1 MIKKILIANRGE
13 IACRIIKTAKKMNIK
28 TVAVY
33 SEADK
38 QADFVKLAD
47 ESYLIGPSSPNES
60 YLVIKKIIDIA
71 KKSKSDAIHPGYGFL
86 SENYNFVKALEKE
99 KIKFIG
105 PNKNAITK
113 MGDKIESKNLA
124 TKLKLNVIPGHTE
137 AIKDPK
143 KAIKIAEKIGFPVLL
158 KASAGGGGKGMR
170 IVENRNEL
178 EVNLKA
184 AQSEALNSFGDD
196 RVFIEKFITNPRHI
210 EIQILCD
217 KHGNQIHLGEREC
230 SIQRRYQKVIEEC
243 PSSFVDEKLRNEMAE
258 QALKL
263 AKEVKYDSA
272 GTVEFVVDGEKNF
285 YFLEMNTRLQ
295 VEHPVTELVTG
306 VDLVEQM
313 INCADGKK
321 LNLKQKDISLKGW
334 SVESRIYAEDP
345 LKDFLPSIGRIIE
358 YHEPQQTSLN
368 EVVRNDTGVSSGSDI
383 SIFYDPMIAK
393 LCTWGKTR
401 EISIN
406 RMELALDKFLLE
418 GIDHNIPFLS
428 SIIGS
433 QRFKSGDLTT
443 SFIEDEYPNGF
454 KGLSANENENWIF
467 SSLFLV
473 FHLSEIRK
481 DFYFDEGFSLD
492 WQVQIQNKLNS
503 TVKNTYNFKIKQP
516 SKNNVEFYVKPL
528 PLKEI
533 KGMKKGYIK
542 VDIKKDYSNKL
553 VASYLEMFN
562 DNDGSIML
570 SNKINYRIKYI
581 NPSIELNYR
590 GVNIEALVLP
600 KHIADLSKYM
610 KPIKIIDKSNLL
622 LCPMPGKLLK
632 VMVEEQEIVEE
643 GQTLCVIEAMK
654 MENTL
659 VAQKNC
665 TIKSI
670 NFIEGDTLSVDQT
683 IMEFIFEK

>member
-13 IACRIIKTAKKMNIK
+13 IACRIIRTAKKMNIK

-33 SEADK
+33 SDADK
-38 QADFVKLAD
+38 QSDFVKQAD
-47 ESYLIGPSSPNES
+47 ESYFIGPSSPNES
-60 YLVIKKIIDIA
+60 YLVIKKIIEIA

-105 PNKNAITK
+105 PNKYAITK

-124 TKLKLNVIPGHTE
+124 SKLKLNVIPGHTE

-143 KAIKIAEKIGFPVLL
+143 KAIKIAEKIGYPILL

-170 IVENRNEL
+170 IVESSNEL

-196 RVFIEKFITNPRHI
+196 RVFIEKYITNPRHI

-243 PSSFVDEKLRNEMAE
+243 PSPFVDEDLRNAMAK

-272 GTVEFVVDGEKNF
+272 GTVEFVVDGNKNF

-321 LNLKQKDISLKGW
+321 LNLKQKDISLNGW

-358 YHEPQQTSLN
+358 YHEPQQMLEN
-368 EVVRNDTGVSSGSDI
+368 EIVRNDTGVSSGSDI
-383 SIFYDPMIAK
+383 SIYYDPMISK
-393 LCTWGKTR
+393 LAVHSSTR
-401 EISIN
+401 IKAIDSMIN
-406 RMELALDKFLLE
+406 ALQQYYIT
-418 GIDHNIPFLS
+418 GVDHNIAFLIS
-428 SIIGS
+428 TLKNKD
-433 QRFKSGDLTT
+433 FKSGNISTNFIKENYPKGYNYNHGINKSLINRFQQVAVFIYKKLNTSVDTHKISVISDKSSATFDTEIDKASASLSITLNSKNKETHITSKWKINEKIMFINIDNELFFIKINKIHNFNKYSLT
-443 SFIEDEYPNGF
+443 IEDCSLDLLVTPEKNQ
-454 KGLSANENENWIF
+454 
-467 SSLFLV
+467 SLF
-473 FHLSEIRK
+473 
-481 DFYFDEGFSLD
+481 DYM
-492 WQVQIQNKLNS
+492 
-503 TVKNTYNFKIKQP
+503 P
-516 SKNNVEFYVKPL
+516 
-528 PLKEI
+528 EI
-533 KGMKKGYIK
+533 K
-542 VDIKKDYSNKL
+542 
-553 VASYLEMFN
+553 
-562 DNDGSIML
+562 
-570 SNKINYRIKYI
+570 
-581 NPSIELNYR
+581 IE
-590 GVNIEALVLP
+590 
-600 KHIADLSKYM
+600 DLSK
-610 KPIKIIDKSNLL
+610 KLIS
-622 LCPMPGKLLK
+622 PMPGLIKSVGVK
-632 VMVEEQEIVEE
+632 K
-643 GQTLCVIEAMK
+643 GQLVKRGDELVIIEAMK
-654 MENTL
+654 MENIL
-659 VAQKNC
+659 KSEKDC
-665 TIKSI
+665 TIEDV
-670 NFIEGDTLSVDQT
+670 FIEEGSNVSTDEVLMT
-683 IMEFIFEK
+683 FK